1 MPRPIFPPEILNS
14 TVEVYHTRISTGS
27 KAIYWIILC
36 MLAGVFVALPLV
48 KVDVSMQS
56 RGVMRTPMENTVIQA
71 SVYGEVVR
79 YDMAENKA
87 VNKGDTLLVLRTQR
101 QEEQQ
106 SLSSAKINENNRFI
120 ADIDLLLRDKQPAYT
135 SKYSGEYYRFAAKIK
150 ELQTAV
156 SYLKKQLDTD
166 TGLKEKKV
174 ISEYDYLKTK
184 NAYDAA
190 VEQLNTTQK
199 EFANTWQ
206 SERSSL
212 LLQNKELASGINQ
225 IEQEKKQYIITAPIS
240 GTLVQV
246 AGYGTG
252 NFIAPSQQLAYIS
265 ANDSLLA
272 ECYISPSDIGY
283 VHVGQSVH
291 FQFDAFNYQDWG
303 MLQGKVT
310 EIIHDIVAIDQ
321 KPMFRVRCSLLGNS
335 LHLKN
340 GYSGNIQKGL
350 SYTARFEL
358 TRRTLWQLLFDKLDN
373 WLNPKMIA
381 H

>member
-1 MPRPIFPPEILNS
+1 MPLIFPPEILNS
-14 TVEVYHTRISTGS
+14 TVEVYHTRISTRS

-36 MLAGVFVALPLV
+36 MLAGVFTALPLV
-48 KVDVSMQS
+48 KVDVTMQS
-56 RGVMRTPMENTVIQA
+56 RGVMRSPMENTVIQT

-79 YDMAENKA
+79 NAMAENRQ
-87 VNKGDTLLVLRTQR
+87 VTKGDTLLVLRTQR

-106 SLSSAKINENNRFI
+106 SLSTAKMEENNRFI
-120 ADIDLLLRDKQPAYT
+120 SDINLLLQDKQPAYT

-150 ELQTAV
+150 ELQTTV

-184 NAYDAA
+184 NTYDAA

-252 NFIAPSQQLAYIS
+252 NFIAPSQQLALLS

-283 VHVGQSVH
+283 IRVGQPVN

-303 MLQGKVT
+303 MLHGKVT

-321 KPMFRVRCSLLGNS
+321 KPMFRVRCSVQGKS
-335 LHLKN
+335 LKLKN
-340 GYSGNIQKGL
+340 GYTGNIQKGL
-350 SYTARFEL
+350 SYTARFSL